1 MVIRPEGEIARPFLS
16 LHWMI
21 YWPAIAV
28 LFIVPLWFGQL
39 STIVPCRRTGPGYTY
54 GHVRMPRR

>member
-1 MVIRPEGEIARPFLS
+1 
-16 LHWMI
+16 MI